1 MKAPRVSSLSKT
13 VVRHGCE
20 LDIVIVESEDGKWYL
35 QVTNEL
41 NVSTHWT
48 EPFDTE
54 QAALDEALK
63 AIEADDVD
71 FAAENFPYL
80 LE

>member
-1 MKAPRVSSLSKT
+1 MEEARLSPLSRT
-13 VVRHGCE
+13 VLRHGCE
-20 LDIVIVESEDGKWYL
+20 LRVIIFEDEDGKWLL

-63 AIEADDVD
+63 AIAADDVD
-71 FAAENFPYL
+71 FAAESFPYL

>member
-1 MKAPRVSSLSKT
+1 MSPLSRT

-20 LDIVIVESEDGKWYL
+20 LDIIITESEDGRWYL

-41 NVSTHWT
+41 YVSTHWT

-71 FAAENFPYL
+71 FGAENFPYL